1 MEAILFSGVAL
12 NTVPA
17 TDGVSANG
25 LSIASGIDESGVC
38 ASMDESVAGG
48 DDVWMAEPRRSDT
61 PAMPGGATVGS
72 GMVAMGG
79 NTMP

>member
-1 MEAILFSGVAL
+1 
-12 NTVPA
+12 
-17 TDGVSANG
+17 
-25 LSIASGIDESGVC
+25 
-38 ASMDESVAGG
+38 MDESVAGG

-72 GMVAMGG
+72 GIVAMGG